1 MGCKVIPK
9 LMCTQH
15 PDSTIKV
22 RVEEEVDEAIVGYT
36 IYSCGE
42 VMVDYEGK
50 LTPYSQPKEIV
61 VKASKAGIPVGYDFF
76 ITPRMPNPFIEEFDR
91 AMLALEASVLA
102 NYYSSKVLGSQAVK
116 WIILPMVED
125 VDVVVFVQKIIGRK
139 AKMLSEETGVKLD
152 AITVV
157 PLLEDAF
164 IQTRAHNIVYALT
177 KEMAEAGMGD
187 ECLRVFLGFSDS
199 AVRYGHIASALGVKY
214 SLSKIT
220 SLSKLGLCIKPII
233 GSGSPP
239 FRGGVNNTELV
250 PLEVKTYKGYSTVT
264 VQSAIRYD
272 VPLNEYEFFRET
284 VINGANVEP
293 DAAIDEESLR
303 LFIKESSESYRSF
316 VGRILRGIEHVINL
330 IPSTRDRISWRSY
343 GRLVIDGENQVIN
356 VPRAIMYTA
365 MWYNIGLP
373 PTLLDSPYIVK
384 LAKKDL
390 LDDLLK
396 ALPQLVHEWSYD
408 SSFYD
413 PEISAKFIGDEGVKT
428 VNEALEYMNVDVN
441 PNRAY
446 VAMLKQA
453 QTEAHVIALGKLRK
467 FLG

>member
-1 MGCKVIPK
+1 MSSKVIPK

-22 RVEEEVDEAIVGYT
+22 RVEEEIDEAIVGYT
-36 IYSCGE
+36 IYGCGE

-61 VKASKAGIPVGYDFF
+61 VKASRAGISVGNDFF
-76 ITPRMPNPFIEEFDR
+76 ITPRMPNPFLEEFDR
-91 AMLALEASVLA
+91 AMLTLEASVLA
-102 NYYSSKVLGSQAVK
+102 NYHSLKTLGNQAVK

-125 VDVVVFVQKIIGRK
+125 VDTVLFVQRIVGKK
-139 AKMLSEETGVKLD
+139 AKMLSEETGIKLD
-152 AITVV
+152 PITIV

-164 IQTRAHNIVYALT
+164 IQMKAHNIVYALA
-177 KEMAEAGMGD
+177 KEMAEAGVEH
-187 ECLRVFLGFSDS
+187 ECMRVFIGFSDS
-199 AVRYGHIASALGVKY
+199 AVKYGHIASALGVKY
-214 SLSKIT
+214 SLLKIRD
-220 SLSKLGLCIKPII
+220 LSELGLRVKPIV

-239 FRGGVNNTELV
+239 FRGGINNIELV
-250 PLEVKTYKGYSTVT
+250 PLEVEVYKGYSTIT

-272 VPLNEYEFFRET
+272 VPLNEYESFRET
-284 VINGANVEP
+284 VISGANAEP
-293 DAAIDEESLR
+293 STAIDEESLM

-316 VGRILRGIEHVINL
+316 IRRILKSIECVIDL

-343 GRLVIDGENQVIN
+343 GRLIIDEEGGVIN

-365 MWYNIGLP
+365 MWYSIGLP

-396 ALPQLVHEWSYD
+396 ALPQLVREWSYD
-408 SSFYD
+408 SMFYD
-413 PEISAKFIGDEGVKT
+413 PETSARFIGNEGVKT
-428 VNEALEYMNVDVN
+428 INEALEYMNVDFS

-446 VAMLKQA
+446 IAMLKQV

>member
-1 MGCKVIPK
+1 MGGRAIPK

-22 RVEEEVDEAIVGYT
+22 RVEEEVDEAIIGYT
-36 IYSCGE
+36 IYGCEE

-61 VKASKAGIPVGYDFF
+61 VKASKAGIPVGSKFF
-76 ITPRMPNPFIEEFDR
+76 VTPRMPHPFLEEFDR

-102 NYYSSKVLGSQAVK
+102 NYCSSKALGSQAVK
-116 WIILPMVED
+116 WVILPMVEE
-125 VDVVVFVQKIIGRK
+125 VDTVIFVQKIVGRK
-139 AKMLSEETGVKLD
+139 AKMISEETSVKLD

-164 IQTRAHNIVYALT
+164 IQTRAHNVIYALA
-177 KEMAEAGMGD
+177 KEMTSAGMED

-214 SLSKIT
+214 SLLKIMD
-220 SLSKLGLCIKPII
+220 LSKLGLCVKPII

-239 FRGGVNNTELV
+239 FRGGVNNVELA
-250 PLEVKTYKGYSTVT
+250 PLEVETYRGYSTVT

-272 VPLNEYEFFRET
+272 VPLNEYELFRET
-284 VINGANVEP
+284 VVGGANAEP
-293 DAAIDEESLR
+293 SAAIDEESLR

-316 VGRILRGIEHVINL
+316 VGRILRGVEHVIGL
-330 IPSTRDRISWRSY
+330 IPSTRDRVSWRVY
-343 GRLVIDGENQVIN
+343 GRLLIDGENQVIN

-365 MWYNIGLP
+365 MWYSIGLP

-396 ALPQLVHEWSYD
+396 ALPQLVQEWIYD
-408 SSFYD
+408 SAFYD
-413 PEISAKFIGDEGVKT
+413 PEVSAKFIGNEGVKEI
-428 VNEALEYMNVDVN
+428 NEALEYLNIDLN
-441 PNRAY
+441 PNEAY
-446 VAMLKQA
+446 VAMLKQV